1 MRVTQLLTLY
11 MAVFRANAICNTLK
25 TCNSVLTAATPYYPT
40 PLLGP
45 IFLGTMSSSFGV
57 FFPTDV
63 GLKPIANGVPFG
75 IQAALMSSAVY
86 QLGVIDTEG
95 FIGIAFRNI
104 FGNFTDPQARI
115 LITLIYLQH
124 YWLQVFL
131 IVVTY
136 KIIKFLILIS

>member
-1 MRVTQLLTLY
+1 

-95 FIGIAFRNI
+95 FLGVAFRYTIVHILFAVSHGKVFCRNI
-104 FGNFTDPQARI
+104 FGDFTDSQARI

-124 YWLQVFL
+124 YWLQVH
-131 IVVTY
+131 Y
-136 KIIKFLILIS
+136 SCA